1 MAEWLAWQR
10 PAFELSPPDWQGVEK
25 GHGRLEIRQLWMVA
39 CTPAMQAYL
48 QQTFGWPGVQWC
60 GWLRRQRHT
69 AGRTTHSLQLWIAG
83 AAFDWSLS
91 AAQAAAYLR
100 GHWRIENRVFYVRD
114 VSMQEDRL
122 HGRSSGPSLSSLRNI
137 ALNLLR
143 TLGSD
148 YLPDARRYV
157 AALPDLGFH
166 LLC

>member
-1 MAEWLAWQR
+1 MADWLAWQR
-10 PAFELSPPDWQGVEK
+10 PALQLSPPDWQSVEK
-25 GHGRLEIRQLWMVA
+25 RHGRLERRQLGMVA

-48 QQTFGWPGVQWC
+48 RQAFGWPGVQWC

-69 AGRTTHSLQLWIAG
+69 AGRTTDSLQLWIAG

-91 AAQAAAYLR
+91 AAQAASYLR
-100 GHWRIENRVFYVRD
+100 QHWSIENRVFYVRD
-114 VSMQEDRL
+114 VTMQEDQL
-122 HGRSSGPSLSSLRNI
+122 HGRTIGPSLSSLRNV

-143 TLGSD
+143 TLGTD
-148 YLPDARRYV
+148 YIPDARRHV